1 MDEGL
6 VALITAGVGLVG
18 GLSGAAIGGRAAVR
32 GARLG
37 AETTARATARQVHD
51 QGTINHEHWLRGQRL
66 ESCRALL
73 AAYDKYAI
81 AASNISRALE
91 GETQAS
97 REMGLAIGQGVSDIR
112 NAYFQV
118 RLLVSEDVLQPAR
131 NLRLHVEDHKECLD
145 RWMDAFL
152 AMDVQRV
159 ASEQADEER
168 LREQLG
174 HLHNALVEAAR
185 LEVAER
191 PATI

>member
-1 MDEGL
+1 MDQGL

-18 GLSGAAIGGRAAVR
+18 AISGAAVGGIAAAR

-51 QGTINHEHWLRGQRL
+51 QAAINHDHWLRGQRL

-73 AAYDKYAI
+73 AAYDRYAI

-91 GETQAS
+91 GESPAS
-97 REMGLAIGQGVSDIR
+97 GEMGNAIGQAVSDIR
-112 NAYFQV
+112 NTYFQL

-131 NLRLHVEDHKECLD
+131 ALRLQVEDHKECLD
-145 RWMDAFL
+145 RWLDAFL
-152 AMDVQRV
+152 ATDSQRV
-159 ASEQADEER
+159 GAEQADEER

-174 HLHNALVEAAR
+174 HFHGELVEAAR
-185 LEVAER
+185 RAVAER
-191 PATI
+191 PTTG